1 MKMLKSLFK
10 KIFSKHKNKDELL
23 EKELI
28 DKHLHSDFDDKYV
41 TEQQR
46 NRDEKI
52 TNLLGK
58 YVDSYESKVRFQ
70 RVFRIILCF
79 VSLGIIV
86 VFAYNMIDVLK
97 SVQNLRDN
105 VTSNTVVSII
115 TASVTFLVSII
126 SILQIIAKY
135 CFPQDDEQYITE
147 IVKTIQEN
155 DFKHKQENIKLDSQ
169 NINLNNFSKKEP
181 KEFVLKLESSPL
193 ESEE

>member
-52 TNLLGK
+52 SDLLVYYVNSYK
-58 YVDSYESKVRFQ
+58 YKIRFQ
-70 RVFRIILCF
+70 RLFRILLCF
-79 VSLGIIV
+79 TMLGIIAT
-86 VFAYNMIDVLK
+86 FAYQMFNILK
-97 SVQNLRDN
+97 SLQNLQENILPD
-105 VTSNTVVSII
+105 TVVGIV
-115 TASVTFLVSII
+115 TASVTFIVSTI

-135 CFPQDDEQYITE
+135 CFP
-147 IVKTIQEN
+147 
-155 DFKHKQENIKLDSQ
+155 
-169 NINLNNFSKKEP
+169 
-181 KEFVLKLESSPL
+181 
-193 ESEE
+193 